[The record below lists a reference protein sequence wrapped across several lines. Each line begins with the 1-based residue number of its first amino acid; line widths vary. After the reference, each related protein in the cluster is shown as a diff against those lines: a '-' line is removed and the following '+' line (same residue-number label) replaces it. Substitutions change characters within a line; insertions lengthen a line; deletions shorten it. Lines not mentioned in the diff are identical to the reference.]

1 MAEER
6 VTTTVRPLVLLEA
19 ATLLSGAGNGAALV
33 LLPWIAL
40 ERTGKASAA
49 GLLAAATALPLLVS
63 SLLSGTI
70 VDRLGRRRTA
80 IGADLLSAASLAA
93 IPLLDRAI
101 GLDLGWLVI
110 LAVVGAVF
118 DPAGVTARETM
129 LPAAAGRAGWPL
141 ERVNGLHEAIWGL
154 AFILGP
160 GVGGV
165 LIAWVGA
172 IDAMWVTTVGFVLSA
187 LFVSLLR
194 VPHSGTPVV
203 ADGEPEGVWEGTRK
217 GLGFVRCD
225 PLLLGIT
232 AISALL
238 VSVYMPIEGVL
249 LPVHFEALD
258 QPGRLGAIVMAMSF
272 GGIVGAVLY
281 SWRGARLRR
290 SHVFRGALLLT
301 ATFILVLAF
310 LPPFPLMIVASLFI
324 GLAYGPI
331 GPLVNLAMQARS
343 PEHMRGRIV
352 GIITS
357 TEYAA
362 GPLGYLVIG
371 VATTRFGVQ
380 ATFVTVAVVIV
391 VIAVGAVFVR
401 SLNQFDDLVVPD
413 HGAANAAEILDAATA
428 GPLPLIQ
435 PPRDPDHASQR
446 VAGAG
451 AVGGAGTAGEE
462 R

>member
-1 MAEER
+1 MVAAPGR
-6 VTTTVRPLVLLEA
+6 TTRRPLLLLEA

-70 VDRLGRRRTA
+70 VDRLGRKRTA
-80 IGADLLSAASLAA
+80 VGADLLSAASLAA
-93 IPLLDRAI
+93 IPLVDLTI
-101 GLDLGWLVI
+101 GLDLGWLVG
-110 LAVVGAVF
+110 LAVVGAIF

-141 ERVNGLHEAIWGL
+141 ERVNGLHEAIWGA

-172 IDAMWVTTVGFVLSA
+172 IDAMWVTTVGFLLSA
-187 LFVSLLR
+187 ACVSALR
-194 VPHSGTPVV
+194 VPHAGAPV
-203 ADGEPEGVWEGTRK
+203 ATDDAPEGVWAGTRV
-217 GLGFVRCD
+217 GLAFVRRD
-225 PLLLGIT
+225 PLLLAIT
-232 AISALL
+232 VISAVL

-258 QPGRLGAIVMAMSF
+258 QPGRLGAIVMAMSL
-272 GGIVGAVLY
+272 GGILGAVLY
-281 SWRGARLRR
+281 SWRGDRLRR
-290 SHVFRGALLLT
+290 SVVFRGALLLT
-301 ATFILVLAF
+301 ASFIVVLAL
-310 LPPFPLMIVASLFI
+310 LPPFPVMLAASFVI

-352 GIITS
+352 GIVTS

-362 GPLGYLVIG
+362 GPLGYLLVG
-371 VATTRFGVQ
+371 VAATRFGVQ
-380 ATFVTVAVVIV
+380 TTFVTLALLIVA
-391 VIAVGAVFVR
+391 IAVGAAFVR
-401 SLNQFDDLVVPD
+401 SLRQFDGLAVPD
-413 HGAANAAEILDAATA
+413 HRAHGAAEILDEATA
-428 GPLPLIQ
+428 GALPLIQ
-435 PPRDPDHASQR
+435 PPRDPDHVAHR
-446 VAGAG
+446 VGDPDRAADG
-451 AVGGAGTAGEE
+451 

>member
-1 MAEER
+1 MAGER
-6 VTTTVRPLVLLEA
+6 VKTTVRPLVLLEA

-40 ERTGKASAA
+40 ETTGRASAA

-93 IPLLDRAI
+93 IPLVDRAF
-101 GLDLGWLVI
+101 GLDLGWLVV

-141 ERVNGLHEAIWGL
+141 ERVNGLHEAIWGV

-172 IDAMWVTTVGFVLSA
+172 IDAMWVTTLGFALSA
-187 LFVSLLR
+187 LFVSWLR
-194 VPHSGTPVV
+194 VPHAGSPVV
-203 ADGEPEGVWEGTRK
+203 ADEAPEGVWAGTRQ
-217 GLGFVRCD
+217 GLGFVRRD

-232 AISALL
+232 VISALL

-249 LPVHFEALD
+249 LPVHFEALG
-258 QPGRLGAIVMAMSF
+258 QPGRLGALVMAMSV

-281 SWRGARLRR
+281 SWQGARLRR

-301 ATFILVLAF
+301 AVFILMLAV
-310 LPPFPLMIVASLFI
+310 LPPFPVMIVASLFI

-343 PEHMRGRIV
+343 PEHMRGRVV

-362 GPLGYLVIG
+362 GPLGYLVVG
-371 VATTRFGVQ
+371 VATTQFGVQ
-380 ATFVTVAVVIV
+380 ATFITIALLIVA
-391 VIAVGAVFVR
+391 IAVGAVFVR
-401 SLNQFDDLVVPD
+401 SLNQFDELTVPEHAP
-413 HGAANAAEILDAATA
+413 HGAAEILDSATGGA
-428 GPLPLIQ
+428 LPLIQ
-435 PPRDPDHASQR
+435 PPRDPDFAAR
-446 VAGAG
+446 RAG
-451 AVGGAGTAGEE
+451 GGDTIED

>member
-1 MAEER
+1 MAEQAAR
-6 VTTTVRPLVLLEA
+6 TTLRPLVLLEA

-40 ERTGKASAA
+40 ELTGRASAA
-49 GLLAAATALPLLVS
+49 GLLAAATALPLLIS
-63 SLLSGTI
+63 SLVSGTI
-70 VDRLGRRRTA
+70 VDRVGRRRTA

-93 IPLLDRAI
+93 IPLVDQAI
-101 GLDLGWLVI
+101 GLDLGWLVG
-110 LAVVGAVF
+110 LAVIGAVF

-141 ERVNGLHEAIWGL
+141 ERVNGLHEAIWGV
-154 AFILGP
+154 AFIVGP

-187 LFVSLLR
+187 VFVALLR
-194 VPHSGTPVV
+194 VPHGGAPVV
-203 ADGEPEGVWEGTRK
+203 GEEAPHGVWAGTRL
-217 GLGFVRCD
+217 GLGFVRRD
-225 PLLLGIT
+225 PLLLAIT
-232 AISALL
+232 GISAVL

-258 QPGRLGAIVMAMSF
+258 QPGRLGAVVMAMSI

-281 SWRGARLRR
+281 SWRGDRLRR

-301 ATFILVLAF
+301 ATFILVLAV
-310 LPPFPLMIVASLFI
+310 LPPYPVMIVASLLI

-331 GPLVNLAMQARS
+331 GPMVNLAMQARS
-343 PEHMRGRIV
+343 PEHMRGRVV

-362 GPLGYLVIG
+362 GPLGYLLVGAIT
-371 VATTRFGVQ
+371 ARFGVQ
-380 ATFVTVAVVIV
+380 ATFLAIAVLIVA
-391 VIAVGAVFVR
+391 IAVGAVFVR
-401 SLNQFDDLVVPD
+401 ALSQFDDLAVPE
-413 HGAANAAEILDAATA
+413 HGPWGAAEIVDSATGGA
-428 GPLPLIQ
+428 LPLIQ
-435 PPRDPDHASQR
+435 PPRDPDFAAR
-446 VAGAG
+446 RAG
-451 AVGGAGTAGEE
+451 GGDATDDP
-462 R
+462 

>member
-1 MAEER
+1 MEAMAAR
-6 VTTTVRPLVLLEA
+6 TTVRPLVLLEA

-40 ERTGKASAA
+40 EQTGRASAA

-80 IGADLLSAASLAA
+80 IGADVLSAASLAA

-101 GLDLGWLVI
+101 GLDLGWLVA

-141 ERVNGLHEAIWGL
+141 ERVNGLHEAIWGV
-154 AFILGP
+154 AFIVGP

-187 LFVSLLR
+187 VFVSLLQ
-194 VPHSGTPVV
+194 VPHAGAPVV
-203 ADGEPEGVWEGTRK
+203 DDDAPVGVWEGTRQ
-217 GLGFVRCD
+217 GLGFVRRD

-258 QPGRLGAIVMAMSF
+258 QPGRLGAIVMAMSV
-272 GGIVGAVLY
+272 GGIIGAVLY

-290 SHVFRGALLLT
+290 SLVFRGALLLT
-301 ATFILVLAF
+301 ATFILVLAV
-310 LPPFPLMIVASLFI
+310 LPPFPVMIVASLLI

-331 GPLVNLAMQARS
+331 GPMVNLAMQARS
-343 PEHMRGRIV
+343 PEHMRGRVV

-357 TEYAA
+357 TDYAA
-362 GPLGYLVIG
+362 GPLGYLLVG
-371 VATTRFGVQ
+371 VAATGFGVQ
-380 ATFVTVAVVIV
+380 ATFIAVALVIV
-391 VIAVGAVFVR
+391 AIAIGAVFVR
-401 SLNQFDDLVVPD
+401 PLNQFDDLALPE
-413 HGAANAAEILDAATA
+413 HGHQGAAAIIDEATGGA
-428 GPLPLIQ
+428 LPLIQ
-435 PPRDPDHASQR
+435 PPRDPDLAAR
-446 VAGAG
+446 R
-451 AVGGAGTAGEE
+451 VGGGQAPSVPEDPSAW
-462 R
+462 

>member
-1 MAEER
+1 MADR
-6 VTTTVRPLVLLEA
+6 GQRTTRRPLVLLEA

-40 ERTGKASAA
+40 ERTGEASAA

-70 VDRLGRRRTA
+70 VDRLGRKRTA
-80 IGADLLSAASLAA
+80 VGADLLSAASLAA
-93 IPLLDRAI
+93 IPIVDLTI
-101 GLDLGWLVI
+101 GLDLGWLVA
-110 LAVVGAVF
+110 LAVIGAIF

-141 ERVNGLHEAIWGL
+141 ERVNGLHEAIWGV
-154 AFILGP
+154 AFIVGP

-172 IDAMWVTTVGFVLSA
+172 IDAMWVTTVGFLLSA
-187 LFVSLLR
+187 ACVSVLR
-194 VPHSGTPVV
+194 VPHADAPVV
-203 ADGEPEGVWEGTRK
+203 TDDAPEGVWAGTRA
-217 GLGFVRCD
+217 GLGFVRRD
-225 PLLLGIT
+225 GLLLAIT
-232 AISALL
+232 VISALL

-258 QPGRLGAIVMAMSF
+258 EPGRLGAIVMAMSF
-272 GGIVGAVLY
+272 GGILGAVLY
-281 SWRGARLRR
+281 SWRGDRLRR
-290 SHVFRGALLLT
+290 ATVFRGALVLT
-301 ATFILVLAF
+301 ATFILVLAV
-310 LPPFPLMIVASLFI
+310 LPPFPVMIGASFLI

-362 GPLGYLVIG
+362 GPLGYLVVG
-371 VATTRFGVQ
+371 VATTSFGVQ
-380 ATFVTVAVVIV
+380 TTFTAVAVLILA
-391 VIAVGAVFVR
+391 IAIGAVFVR
-401 SLNQFDDLVVPD
+401 SLDQFDELAVPEHAP
-413 HGAANAAEILDAATA
+413 HGAAEILDAATS

-435 PPRDPDHASQR
+435 PPRDPDA
-446 VAGAG
+446 VAHRAERDTP
-451 AVGGAGTAGEE
+451 AGTG
-462 R
+462 

>member
-1 MAEER
+1 M
-6 VTTTVRPLVLLEA
+6 PLVLLEA
-19 ATLLSGAGNGAALV
+19 ATLLSGAGNGVAMV
-33 LLPWIAL
+33 VLPWIAL
-40 ERTGKASAA
+40 ERTGRASSA
-49 GLLAAATALPLLVS
+49 GIVAAATALPLLVS

-80 IGADLLSAASLAA
+80 ISADVLSAVSMAA
-93 IPLLDRAI
+93 IPLLDRAF
-101 GLDLGWLVI
+101 GLELGWLVM

-141 ERVNGLHEAIWGL
+141 ERVNGLHEAMWSL
-154 AFILGP
+154 AFVLGP
-160 GVGGV
+160 GLGGV

-172 IDAMWVTTVGFVLSA
+172 IDALWVTAFGFVLSA
-187 LFVSLLR
+187 TLVSLLK
-194 VPHSGTPVV
+194 VPHSGTPITSH
-203 ADGEPEGVWEGTRK
+203 DPTEGIWAGTRR
-217 GLGFVRCD
+217 GLGFVRRD

-258 QPGRLGAIVMAMSF
+258 QPGRLGAIVMAMSV
-272 GGIVGAVLY
+272 GGIIGALLY
-281 SWRGARLRR
+281 SWRGSRLRR

-301 ATFILVLAF
+301 ATFILVLAV
-310 LPPFPLMIVASLFI
+310 LPPFPMMIAASLVI

-343 PEHMRGRIV
+343 PEHMRGRVV

-362 GPLGYLVIG
+362 GPLGYLLVG
-371 VATTRFGVQ
+371 LATSRFGVQ
-380 ATFVTVAVVIV
+380 ATFITVAVVIV
-391 VIAVGAVFVR
+391 AIAIGAMFVR
-401 SLNQFDDLVVPD
+401 SLNEFDDVVTPG
-413 HGAANAAEILDAATA
+413 GAPRGRAEILDAATA
-428 GPLPLIQ
+428 GPLPLVQ
-435 PPRDPDHASQR
+435 PPRDPDHAVR
-446 VAGAG
+446 RADDGYPA
-451 AVGGAGTAGEE
+451 TEWNDP
-462 R
+462 

>member
-1 MAEER
+1 MAAAP
-6 VTTTVRPLVLLEA
+6 VKTTRRPLVLLEA

-70 VDRLGRRRTA
+70 VDRLGRKRTA

-93 IPLLDRAI
+93 IPIVDLTI
-101 GLDLGWLVI
+101 GLDLGWLVV

-129 LPAAAGRAGWPL
+129 LPAAAVRAGWPL
-141 ERVNGLHEAIWGL
+141 ERVNGLHEAIWGV
-154 AFILGP
+154 AFIVGP

-165 LIAWVGA
+165 LIAWIGA
-172 IDAMWVTTVGFVLSA
+172 IDAVWVTTVGFGLSA
-187 LFVSLLR
+187 LLVAFLR
-194 VPHSGTPVV
+194 VPHADAPVHDE
-203 ADGEPEGVWEGTRK
+203 DGPTGVWAGTRD
-217 GLGFVRCD
+217 GLGFVRRD

-232 AISALL
+232 IVSALL

-258 QPGRLGAIVMAMSF
+258 EPGRLGAIVMAMSL

-281 SWRGARLRR
+281 SWRGDRLRR
-290 SHVFRGALLLT
+290 SAVFRGALLLT
-301 ATFILVLAF
+301 ATFIVVLAV
-310 LPPFPLMIVASLFI
+310 LPPFPVMIAASFLI

-362 GPLGYLVIG
+362 GPLGYLLVG

-380 ATFVTVAVVIV
+380 ATFLAVSV
-391 VIAVGAVFVR
+391 VLVGVAVGAAFLR
-401 SLNQFDDLVVPD
+401 SLRGFDDLDVPR
-413 HGAANAAEILDAATA
+413 HGHVGLAEALDEATA
-428 GPLPLIQ
+428 GVLPMVV
-435 PPRDPDHASQR
+435 PPRDPEAVARR
-446 VAGAG
+446 VDGRDGSADG
-451 AVGGAGTAGEE
+451 